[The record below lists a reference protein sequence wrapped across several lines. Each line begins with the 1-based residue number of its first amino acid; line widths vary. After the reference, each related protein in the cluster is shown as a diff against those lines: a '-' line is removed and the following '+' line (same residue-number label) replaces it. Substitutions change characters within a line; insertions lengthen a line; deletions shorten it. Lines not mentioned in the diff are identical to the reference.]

1 MLTWKEKIRLTH
13 CAVSECPELAIV
25 FAVCQGADEDFL
37 SYLRQAFPFIDDE
50 YVSFLR
56 ETDGVQID
64 MYQLFGSG
72 RSGFTSISEGMKQWK
87 PIIGNDGIAI
97 GEDPSGDCIVIG
109 KDGRVRLVDYRMQ
122 QSQDGRIMAESF
134 PELVGD
140 VLMGPSFPK
149 VFPNGRIP
157 AHENE
162 WTRFLRRQGWL

>member
-1 MLTWKEKIRLTH
+1 MLSWKEKIRLTH
-13 CAVSECPELAIV
+13 SAVSESPELAIV
-25 FAVCQGADEDFL
+25 FSDSHGANEDFL
-37 SYLRQAFPFIDDE
+37 SNLRQAFPFIDDE

-72 RSGFTSISEGMKQWK
+72 RSGFTSISDGIKRWK
-87 PIIGNDGIAI
+87 PIIGDDGIAI

-109 KDGRVRLVDYRMQ
+109 KDGRVRLVDYRMEQ
-122 QSQDGRIMAESF
+122 GQDGRILAESF
-134 PELVGD
+134 SELVGD

-149 VFPNGRIP
+149 LFPNGWSP